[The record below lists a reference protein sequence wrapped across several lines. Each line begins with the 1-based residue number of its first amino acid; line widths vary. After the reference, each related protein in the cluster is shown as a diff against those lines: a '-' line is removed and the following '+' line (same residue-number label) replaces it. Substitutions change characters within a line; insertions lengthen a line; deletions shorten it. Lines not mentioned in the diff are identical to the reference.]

1 MRIKA
6 EENYI
11 KNFSKLLLLIGACVL
26 LFCTGSIY
34 LISLYFS
41 KVHDNA
47 RIVNVSGQQRTLSQQ
62 VLKEAYKH
70 QLNNNNYWA
79 LEEKLLVWRQNHQ
92 QLSSDNSNSR
102 LAKYNTRITDS
113 IYGRISKTQ
122 DQIGQ
127 LLVDHPK
134 LTKANLEEI
143 SRLEAQYLLGMD
155 AIVQEYQKAHEK
167 SLGQFKKIAIGIILY
182 FIAVLYFILL
192 IFVRPL
198 IQKLRKN
205 LEERNIRESRNQAVI
220 NNTKDAIW
228 SVDTELNLLT
238 ANTSYLKNQ
247 AEKGYHLK
255 EGDNI
260 KGLLLFGDSL
270 KDYDAVFKGE
280 SLTKKVNL
288 PTEMGYRTFE
298 LYFYPIYKE
307 KEIVGCCVRQA
318 DITQIQET
326 FKRLERGKEELKEAQ
341 QIADF
346 GNWYW
351 NIKEDEIYISEHLN
365 NIFGIPLE
373 RRKNYLTYPTLMN
386 LIHPDDREAYDI
398 SLKNSLKE
406 SVPHD
411 IVYRIEIGGQLKFIH
426 QKGRTFEGNDD
437 GHLRMAGTAQD
448 VTKTIIANQK
458 IENQNKELENFI
470 YILSHNLKRPI
481 ANILALQ
488 GLYEEGDNPI
498 NDGIIANIKSCCEA
512 LNTTIKDLN
521 LSLSLKEISKEDFTP
536 VDICEILDDIQ
547 VLLNKDIIESKA
559 KIYTKITQDKI
570 MGIKSY
576 FVNIFYNLVLNSLK
590 YRNPE
595 VPLII
600 KINVF
605 QNREQIVIRIEDNG
619 IGMRLTPERKKKIFD
634 MYGRLSGKSEGKGLG
649 LYLVKTQVEA
659 MFGKID
665 VESELNIG
673 TTMILHFKTGINENI
688 EEEDLNHVYLG
699 N

>member
-1 MRIKA
+1 M
-6 EENYI
+6 
-11 KNFSKLLLLIGACVL
+11 L
-26 LFCTGSIY
+26 LFCSGSIY

-62 VLKEAYKH
+62 VLKEAYKQ
-70 QLNNNNYWA
+70 QLYANNYRF
-79 LEEKLLVWRQNHQ
+79 LEEKLLIWRQNHQ
-92 QLSSDNSNSR
+92 QLSSDNVNSR
-102 LAKYNTRITDS
+102 LAKYNTKVTDS
-113 IYGRISKTQ
+113 IYGSISKTQ

-127 LLVDHPK
+127 LLVGKPT
-134 LTKANLEEI
+134 LSKATLEKV
-143 SRLEAQYLLGMD
+143 SSLEKEYLYGMD
-155 AIVQEYQKAHEK
+155 TIVQEYQKAHEK
-167 SLGQFKKIAIGIILY
+167 SLAQFKKIAIGIILF

-198 IQKLRKN
+198 ILRLRKN
-205 LEERNIRESRNQAVI
+205 LEERSIRESRNQAVI

-228 SVDTELNLLT
+228 SVDTHLNLLT
-238 ANTSYLKNQ
+238 ANTTYLNNQ
-247 AEKGYHLK
+247 LEKGNELQ

-260 KGLLLFGDSL
+260 KDVLLFGDAL
-270 KDYDAVFKGE
+270 DDYTAVFKGE
-280 SLTKKVNL
+280 SITKKVNL
-288 PTEMGYRTFE
+288 QTQKGYKTFE
-298 LYFYPIYKE
+298 LYFYPIIQDNA
-307 KEIVGCCVRQA
+307 IVGCCVRQA
-318 DITQIQET
+318 DVTQIQET
-326 FKRLERGKEELKEAQ
+326 FKRLERGKEELREAQ
-341 QIADF
+341 QLADF

-351 NIKEDEIYISEHLN
+351 NVEEDEIYISEHLN
-365 NIFGIPLE
+365 NIFGIPPE
-373 RRKNYLTYPTLMN
+373 MRKNYLTYSYLVE

-406 SVPHD
+406 GVPHD
-411 IVYRIEIGGQLKFIH
+411 IVYRIEIKGRQKFIH
-426 QKGRTFEGNDD
+426 QKGKTFEGNTDKQ
-437 GHLRMAGTAQD
+437 LRMAGTAQD

-481 ANILALQ
+481 ANILALE

-498 NDGIIANIKSCCEA
+498 NDGIIANIRSSCEA

-576 FVNIFYNLVLNSLK
+576 FVNIFYNLVLNALK

-595 VPLII
+595 VPLNI

-605 QNREQIVIRIEDNG
+605 KNREQIVVRIEDNG

-673 TTMILHFKTGINENI
+673 TTMILHFNTNMDEDTGA
-688 EEEDLNHVYLG
+688 EDLNHVYL
-699 N
+699 NN